1 MWGTDQDIWREE
13 ERNSNKSLKTDCMKM
28 LLEDREC
35 GRFVFINLH
44 CSQNQAILRG
54 TWPKDSDPC

>member
-1 MWGTDQDIWREE
+1 
-13 ERNSNKSLKTDCMKM
+13 M

-44 CSQNQAILRG
+44 CSQNQAILQG
-54 TWPKDSDPC
+54 TWPKYSDPC

>member
-1 MWGTDQDIWREE
+1 
-13 ERNSNKSLKTDCMKM
+13 MKM

-44 CSQNQAILRG
+44 SSQNQAILQG